1 MFRCH
6 ITGKT
11 LKFIPQDN
19 YIMSFPMFRWV
30 KLHHGVINDAFAVTY
45 FKYKRGLRS
54 CTQLFVQ
61 NNIHIVDVIHF
72 REINEMKKRRQKVKK
87 KHAKVVPSILFHLRP
102 NYRVYKQSYE
112 NHYRQKAYCDK
123 SRIRTSPSLLLVV
136 QGFEKIACLKLVVG
150 VEELFDK
157 L

>member
-11 LKFIPQDN
+11 SKLIPQDN
-19 YIMSFPMFRWV
+19 YIMSFPMFRWA

-54 CTQLFVQ
+54 CTQLFLQ

-87 KHAKVVPSILFHLRP
+87 NMLM
-102 NYRVYKQSYE
+102 
-112 NHYRQKAYCDK
+112 
-123 SRIRTSPSLLLVV
+123 
-136 QGFEKIACLKLVVG
+136 
-150 VEELFDK
+150 
-157 L
+157 